1 MELDN
6 VRKQN
11 ALLVFHEL
19 NSRPRKIYRFKTPNF
34 LFSKYILE
42 KNLHLVDSMYPPEQL
57 HLQITWE
64 KIV

>member
-6 VRKQN
+6 VNNQYN
-11 ALLVFHEL
+11 LLVINNL
-19 NSRPRKIYRFKTPNF
+19 NSSPRKIYRFKTPNF

>member
-11 ALLVFHEL
+11 ALLVLHKL

-42 KNLHLVDSMYPPEQL
+42 KNLHLVDSMNLPPRL
-57 HLQITWE
+57 GQI
-64 KIV
+64 KLS